1 MKQADVKVMIV
12 DEKEARDEY
21 RRLMDRHRMLCL
33 AAETGD
39 EKEALEMLR
48 EIPVDALILDLEIQN
63 GSGILLLEKLQML
76 KIEKPFVEVVTNVIS
91 KQMYDPLR
99 KMGADYICSKSAIHN
114 MLDIPLSILEIC
126 APYRKKYVSGTV
138 MLKEEKE
145 AYMAGIYR
153 HRIQC
158 RLKELGFSFRLR
170 GTVYLEEGILY
181 IAVSGRTDVSATKEL
196 YPYIAEKFDTNA
208 GNVERNIRVAIEK
221 VWTLN
226 ELEQIR
232 RFYDEDWGVRSGRP
246 TNIKFMRYM
255 ARKVTETFD
264 QCR

>member
-1 MKQADVKVMIV
+1 MKQTDVRVMIV
-12 DEKEARDEY
+12 DEKEALDEY

-33 AAETGD
+33 VAESSD
-39 EKEALEMLR
+39 EEEALKMLL

-63 GSGILLLEKLQML
+63 GSGILLLEKLQMQN
-76 KIEKPFVEVVTNVIS
+76 IEKPFVEVVTNVVS
-91 KQMYDPLR
+91 RQMYEPLR

-126 APYRKKYVSGTV
+126 APYRKKCAPGAV
-138 MLKEEKE
+138 MLREEKE
-145 AYMAGIYR
+145 VYMAGIYR
-153 HRIQC
+153 HRIQR

-170 GTVYLEEGILY
+170 GTAYLEEGILY
-181 IAVSGRTDVSATKEL
+181 MAVSGQTDISATKEL

-232 RFYDEDWGVRSGRP
+232 RFYDEDWGVKSGRP
-246 TNIKFMRYM
+246 TNIKFMRYI
-255 ARKVTETFD
+255 ARKVTEN
-264 QCR
+264 R

>member
-1 MKQADVKVMIV
+1 MKQTDVRVMIV
-12 DEKEARDEY
+12 DEKEALDEY

-33 AAETGD
+33 VAESSD
-39 EKEALEMLR
+39 EKEALEMLL

-63 GSGILLLEKLQML
+63 GSGILLLEKLQMQN
-76 KIEKPFVEVVTNVIS
+76 IEKPFVEVVTNVVS
-91 KQMYDPLR
+91 KQMYEPLR

-126 APYRKKYVSGTV
+126 APYRKKCAPGAVV
-138 MLKEEKE
+138 LREEKE
-145 AYMAGIYR
+145 VYMAGIYR

-170 GTVYLEEGILY
+170 GTAYLEEGILY
-181 IAVSGRTDVSATKEL
+181 MALSGHTDISATKEL
-196 YPYIAEKFDTNA
+196 YPYIAEKFDTNV

-232 RFYDEDWGVRSGRP
+232 RFYDEDWGVKSGRP
-246 TNIKFMRYM
+246 TNIKFMRYI
-255 ARKVTETFD
+255 ARKVTEN
-264 QCR
+264 R

>member
-1 MKQADVKVMIV
+1 MKQTDVRVMIV
-12 DEKEARDEY
+12 DEKEALDEY

-33 AAETGD
+33 VAESSD
-39 EKEALEMLR
+39 EKEALEMLL

-63 GSGILLLEKLQML
+63 GSGILLLEKLQMQN
-76 KIEKPFVEVVTNVIS
+76 IEKPFVEVVTNVVS
-91 KQMYDPLR
+91 KQMYEPLR

-126 APYRKKYVSGTV
+126 APYRKKCAPGAVV
-138 MLKEEKE
+138 LREEKE
-145 AYMAGIYR
+145 VYMAGIYR

-170 GTVYLEEGILY
+170 GTAYLEEGILY
-181 IAVSGRTDVSATKEL
+181 MALSGHTDISATKEL

-232 RFYDEDWGVRSGRP
+232 RFYDEDWGVKSGRP
-246 TNIKFMRYM
+246 TNIKFMRYI
-255 ARKVTETFD
+255 ARKVTEN
-264 QCR
+264 R